1 MHPAKLFVNSF
12 DKNGTVE
19 PVRAYQTGDGKLYP
33 YYLKTYL
40 RHSDIVA
47 VRLLKLTLTDKP
59 LQKILLLKMFPLM
72 KKMFAVL

>member
-1 MHPAKLFVNSF
+1 MFVISF
-12 DKNGTVE
+12 DKNCTAE
-19 PVRAYQTGDGKLYP
+19 PVRAYHPGDDKLYP

-59 LQKILLLKMFPLM
+59 LQKTLLLKMFPPM